1 MDGFFAKPEGYI
13 SVASMAW
20 RGVVAI
26 AFMCVVMAIVVPL
39 TYTVSDVLTVSK
51 GDAQR
56 RKMKETLDE
65 SETSEKRRDKGDGE
79 EDAIEND
86 IASTSRSLGI
96 RATSAPGGDGSTHD
110 E

>member
-1 MDGFFAKPEGYI
+1 MDRVFAKPEGYI

-51 GDAQR
+51 RDAQR
-56 RKMKETLDE
+56 RARLTTDR
-65 SETSEKRRDKGDGE
+65 S
-79 EDAIEND
+79 AENQD
-86 IASTSRSLGI
+86 CVSGA
-96 RATSAPGGDGSTHD
+96 
-110 E
+110 